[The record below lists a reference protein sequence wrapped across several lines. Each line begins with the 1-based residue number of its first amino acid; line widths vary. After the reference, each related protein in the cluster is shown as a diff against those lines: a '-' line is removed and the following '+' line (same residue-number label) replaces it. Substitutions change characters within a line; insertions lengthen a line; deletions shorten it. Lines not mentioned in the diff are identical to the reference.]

1 MSDSVFLTW
10 SSLHPPI
17 MQAQRGQPGVGVRV
31 CVRARAC
38 VRVHVIRS
46 DVFSSTWYGCVM
58 ALGLSHVCLFHVN
71 ALMRK
76 VALHRSPTERK
87 VPPGCRVVTSRVC
100 RTQVHPQTSPG
111 SLGVRELEGAML
123 DLRVHTHTLIHT
135 HSRSCTL
142 VQAHSHMLTRVHTLH
157 IHTHV
162 RTLSHSHAHVCTQT
176 LTHLCTHT
184 QFHTCV
190 CSCRC
195 TPPAQSHTCR
205 STRDDPCCWRQ
216 RLYS

>member
-1 MSDSVFLTW
+1 
-10 SSLHPPI
+10 
-17 MQAQRGQPGVGVRV
+17 
-31 CVRARAC
+31 
-38 VRVHVIRS
+38 
-46 DVFSSTWYGCVM
+46 M

-157 IHTHV
+157 IHSHMCVLSPTHM
-162 RTLSHSHAHVCTQT
+162 RMYA
-176 LTHLCTHT
+176 
-184 QFHTCV
+184 
-190 CSCRC
+190 RRR
-195 TPPAQSHTCR
+195 SHTCALTR
-205 STRDDPCCWRQ
+205 NFTHACVRVGAHPPHSHTLAEAHGMIPAAGASVSTAESRPPLLVTVPELSSVLSHEGREEAALGDFKGPFPS
-216 RLYS
+216 RLLNSAGPRLNRLHYEIT

>member
-1 MSDSVFLTW
+1 M
-10 SSLHPPI
+10 
-17 MQAQRGQPGVGVRV
+17 GVRV
-31 CVRARAC
+31 CVRARAR
-38 VRVHVIRS
+38 VSVHVIHS

-123 DLRVHTHTLIHT
+123 DLRVHTHTHSHT
-135 HSRSCTL
+135 LTLMHTRPGTFTHAHACAHSPHSHTRAHSLPLTCACMHADAHTL
-142 VQAHSHMLTRVHTLH
+142 V
-157 IHTHV
+157 
-162 RTLSHSHAHVCTQT
+162 HSHAI
-176 LTHLCTHT
+176 
-184 QFHTCV
+184 
-190 CSCRC
+190 
-195 TPPAQSHTCR
+195 SHMR
-205 STRDDPCCWRQ
+205 VFV
-216 RLYS
+216 